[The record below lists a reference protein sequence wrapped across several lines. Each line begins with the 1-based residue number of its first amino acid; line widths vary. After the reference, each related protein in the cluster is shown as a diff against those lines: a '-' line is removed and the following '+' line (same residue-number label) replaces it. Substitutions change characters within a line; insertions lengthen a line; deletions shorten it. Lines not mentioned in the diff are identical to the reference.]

1 MGLLSELM
9 GAFNP
14 ASHDQ
19 AQQNYQQV
27 YQQPHHEGSLS
38 HEAIAGAAG
47 FAAMHACV
55 SPPFLFDLNLNRPP
69 LATNPTC
76 AQLANPSIMRS

>member
-14 ASHDQ
+14 ASHDE
-19 AQQNYQQV
+19 AQMNYNQV
-27 YQQPHHEGSLS
+27 YQQPHHEASLS

-47 FAAMHACV
+47 FAAMHAYA
-55 SPPFLFDLNLNRPP
+55 LP
-69 LATNPTC
+69 LPHT
-76 AQLANPSIMRS
+76 LHLNPSLMIIHTLQR